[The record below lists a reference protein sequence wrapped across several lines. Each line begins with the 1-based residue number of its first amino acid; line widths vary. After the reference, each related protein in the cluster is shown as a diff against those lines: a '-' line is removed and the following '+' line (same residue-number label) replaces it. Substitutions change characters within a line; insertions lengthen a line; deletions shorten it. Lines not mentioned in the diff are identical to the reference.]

1 MDRQTLS
8 HYGWIIISVIVI
20 SVIMALATPI
30 GEIIADSAINI
41 ATKSNDMAKN
51 TTGKGYEENV
61 KYYQDMMKKDG
72 GYIDPGLY
80 EASATT
86 DNAFQKMKKDWNSL
100 TTIASNGP
108 RVISNNNGVLTTNFS
123 YTSYAENISSQIL
136 KGDLVISKDIGTI
149 GERGFAL
156 CSGLNGVYFKSL
168 NYIGELSFAG
178 CSSLKW
184 IAFESPTLKGITKN
198 AFVDCTDLTTI
209 YYNGTMRQ
217 FSQANIDKNQGIT
230 KTIYV
235 ICNDGKMVLNF
246 TGSTSVSDIYP
257 VIYTIPDGEVYY
269 RGGTLCSDCF
279 SYGVDGIPHQVGCK
293 AAHNVYTL
301 KVPTETLCSGESFP
315 TIPQIGDIYI
325 KGDYKYSYFSD
336 GWHVSAMSDKSKY
349 GNILE
354 NIAGSPIVSIKFAFN
369 ECKSLTVV
377 PSIPS
382 TVVDANNAFSGCVSL
397 TDASKLPSSIEN
409 ASAMFYNCT
418 SLNNIS
424 AIPNKVKN
432 IRAMFYNCAS
442 LKYIPQIP
450 KSVQNANYAFYNC
463 TALTNTPVF
472 ESGGSTSL
480 NNAFTNSKIIKVTS
494 LPSNVTDLYQA
505 FYNCVDLQDVLVD
518 INGSTTTAEEAFAK
532 CTNLVSVKKLPNSV
546 KNLHGTFDR
555 CAQLTTKVQIPSS
568 ATNMLNTFY
577 MCSSIP
583 GITGSIPSGVSD
595 MRWTFYRC
603 SSFNQIITIPSGVKS
618 LKSTFNGCHSLVYAP
633 VFHDAI
639 TDMEET
645 FANCSSLSANLS
657 KLPASAQNLH
667 GTFDRCTSITIGPA
681 ISDSA
686 TIMVSTFYLCSNLRT
701 FNYQTIPSTVTDMSW
716 TFYGCSNLSNRITI
730 NATPYEFRYC
740 FYKTR
745 ASITITGS
753 SGNLSALASTA
764 NNGNVTVQ

>member
-30 GEIIADSAINI
+30 GELIANSAIGI
-41 ATKSNDMAKN
+41 ATKSNDMAES

-61 KYYQDMMKKDG
+61 KYYKDMMKKDG
-72 GYIDPGLY
+72 SYVDPGLY

-86 DNAFQKMKKDWNSL
+86 DDAFQKMTRDWTSL
-100 TTIASNGP
+100 TTVASNGP
-108 RVISNNNGVLTTNFS
+108 RVISNRSGVLTTNFS

-136 KGDLVISKDIGTI
+136 KGDLVVSNDIGTI
-149 GERGFAL
+149 GEKGFAL
-156 CSGLNGVYFKSL
+156 CSGLNGVYFKNL
-168 NYIGELSFAG
+168 NYIGELSFVG

-217 FSQANIDKNQGIT
+217 FSQASIDKNQGIT

-235 ICNDGKMVLNF
+235 VCNDGKMVLNF

-257 VIYTIPDGEVYY
+257 VIYTIPDGGTYY
-269 RGGTLCSDCF
+269 RGGKLCNTCF
-279 SYGVDGIPHQVGCK
+279 SYGVTGVSHQVGCK
-293 AAHNVYTL
+293 ATNNVYTT
-301 KVPTETLCSGESFP
+301 PTETLHSGESFP
-315 TIPQIGDIYI
+315 VTPQIGDVYV

-349 GNILE
+349 SNILE
-354 NIAGSPIVSIKFAFN
+354 NIAGSPIVSIKYAFN
-369 ECKSLTVV
+369 ECKSLTTA
-377 PSIPS
+377 PNIPS

-397 TDASKLPSSIEN
+397 TDAGILPSNIEN
-409 ASAMFYNCT
+409 APAMFYNCT
-418 SLNNIS
+418 SLTNVRALPS
-424 AIPNKVKN
+424 KVKN
-432 IRAMFYNCAS
+432 IRAIFYNCAS
-442 LKYIPQIP
+442 LRYLPKIP
-450 KSVQNANYAFYNC
+450 KSVQNANYAFYTC

-480 NNAFTNSKIIKVTS
+480 NNAFTNSRIIKVTS

-505 FYNCVDLQDVLVD
+505 FYNCVDLQDVSVD
-518 INGSTTTAEEAFAK
+518 INGSTTTAEEAFANCK
-532 CTNLVSVKKLPNSV
+532 NLVSVKKLPNSV

-568 ATNMLNTFY
+568 ATNMLSTFY

-583 GITGSIPSGVSD
+583 GITGGIPSGVTD
-595 MRWTFYRC
+595 MRWTFYQC
-603 SSFNQIITIPSGVKS
+603 SSFNQMIEIPSGVKN
-618 LKSTFNGCHSLVYAP
+618 LKATFYKCSSLVYAP
-633 VFHDAI
+633 HFHDAI

-681 ISDSA
+681 ISDNA
-686 TIMVSTFYLCSNLRT
+686 VNMLSTFYLCSNLRT
-701 FNYQTIPSTVTDMSW
+701 FNYQTIPSTVTNMSW

-730 NATPYEFRYC
+730 NATPSEYTNC
-740 FYKTR
+740 FYNTS

-753 SGNLSALASTA
+753 SRNLSALAATA
-764 NNGNVTVQ
+764 TRGNVTVQ